1 MINSSKELFEEK
13 FSQSPIATAFAPGR
27 VNLIGDHTDYNFGLV
42 MPTPLSLGIEVSI
55 IPSNTLLI
63 EGKTE
68 LFKESVRSIS
78 APVDGSWLDFVTGAI
93 NVFYEEF
100 PNSSKILKNG
110 IKLAISSNLPAN
122 SGVSS
127 SAALEISLLRA
138 INKIENQVLD
148 NYKLAKLA
156 QKIEHN
162 FIGTMC
168 GLMDQMVISS
178 GVTEKAMFFDTKNG
192 NIENVSL
199 FKNHKF
205 LIIHSGSS
213 RTLSKS
219 LYNLR
224 CKECQDASKK
234 LNIQNLS
241 EANKEMVDSLEGISF
256 KRASHVISENKRVE
270 ICLNALK
277 NNDPETFGE
286 KMYES
291 HYSLSQNYEVSSE
304 LLDNIIEKSQSLNI
318 LGGRLT
324 GAGFGGCCIFL
335 INQNDTKQIF
345 DTLSLEFS
353 DIKFVDVI

>member
-1 MINSSKELFEEK
+1 
-13 FSQSPIATAFAPGR
+13 
-27 VNLIGDHTDYNFGLV
+27 
-42 MPTPLSLGIEVSI
+42 
-55 IPSNTLLI
+55 
-63 EGKTE
+63 
-68 LFKESVRSIS
+68 
-78 APVDGSWLDFVTGAI
+78 
-93 NVFYEEF
+93 
-100 PNSSKILKNG
+100 
-110 IKLAISSNLPAN
+110 
-122 SGVSS
+122 
-127 SAALEISLLRA
+127 
-138 INKIENQVLD
+138 
-148 NYKLAKLA
+148 
-156 QKIEHN
+156 
-162 FIGTMC
+162 MC

-241 EANKEMVDSLEGISF
+241 EANKEIVDSLEGISF

-291 HYSLSQNYEVSSE
+291 HFSLSQNYEVSSE

-335 INQNDTKQIF
+335 INQNDTEQIF
-345 DTLSLEFS
+345 DTLSSEFS

>member
-1 MINSSKELFEEK
+1 LINSSKKLFEQI
-13 FSQSPIATAFAPGR
+13 FNQSPTATSFAPGR

-55 IPSNTLLI
+55 TPTNNLLI
-63 EGKTE
+63 EGKTQ
-68 LFKESVRSIS
+68 LFKESVRSIN
-78 APVDGSWLDFVTGAI
+78 APVDGSWLDFVTGSI

-100 PNSSKILKNG
+100 PNSSKILKKG
-110 IKLAISSNLPAN
+110 VKLTITSNLPAN

-138 INKIENQVLD
+138 INKIENQDLN

-178 GVTEKAMFFDTKNG
+178 GIAKKAMFFDTKNG

-224 CKECQDASKK
+224 CQECHDASKK

-241 EANKEMVDSLEGISF
+241 EANRDMVDSLEGISF

-277 NNDPETFGE
+277 NNDPKTFGQ

-291 HYSLSQNYEVSSE
+291 HLSLSHNYEVSSE
-304 LLDNIIEKSQSLNI
+304 LLDNIIEKSQSMNI

-335 INQNDTKQIF
+335 INQNDTEQIF
-345 DTLSLEFS
+345 DTLSSHFS

>member
-55 IPSNTLLI
+55 TPSNTLLI

-100 PNSSKILKNG
+100 PNSSKIFKKG
-110 IKLAISSNLPAN
+110 IKLAITSNLPAN

-138 INKIENQVLD
+138 INKIEKQNLN
-148 NYKLAKLA
+148 NYKIAKLA

-162 FIGTMC
+162 FIGIMC

-178 GVTEKAMFFDTKNG
+178 GMNKKAMFFDTNNG
-192 NIENVSL
+192 NIKNVPL

-205 LIIHSGSS
+205 LVIHSGSK
-213 RTLSKS
+213 RTLSNS

-224 CKECQDASKK
+224 FQECTDALKK
-234 LNIQNLS
+234 LNIRSLR
-241 EANKEMVDSLEGISF
+241 EANKSMLDKLDGISF

-270 ICLNALK
+270 ICLDALK
-277 NNDPETFGE
+277 NNNPEMFGK
-286 KMYES
+286 KMFES
-291 HYSLSQNYEVSSE
+291 HFSLAHNYEVSSK
-304 LLDNIIEKSQSLNI
+304 LLDNIIEKSKSLNI

-335 INQNDTKQIF
+335 VNKNDTKQVF
-345 DTLSLEFS
+345 DSLNSHFAG
-353 DIKFVDVI
+353 IKFVDVI

>member
-1 MINSSKELFEEK
+1 MINSSKELFEQN
-13 FSQSPIATAFAPGR
+13 FNQSPTATSFASGR
-27 VNLIGDHTDYNFGLV
+27 INLIGDHTDYNYGLV

-55 IPSNTLLI
+55 TPSNTLLI
-63 EGKTE
+63 EGKTA
-68 LFKESVRSIS
+68 LFKESVRSIN

-138 INKIENQVLD
+138 INKIENQDLD
-148 NYKLAKLA
+148 NCKLAKLA

-178 GVTEKAMFFDTKNG
+178 GIAKKAMFFDTKNG

-224 CKECQDASKK
+224 CQECQGASKQ
-234 LNIQNLS
+234 LSIQNLS
-241 EANKEMVDSLEGISF
+241 EANKNMVDSLEGVYF

-270 ICLNALK
+270 ICLSALK
-277 NNDPETFGE
+277 NNDPIKFGE
-286 KMYES
+286 KMFES
-291 HYSLSQNYEVSSE
+291 HFSLSKNYEVSSK

-335 INQNDTKQIF
+335 INQNDCKQIF
-345 DTLSLEFS
+345 DTLSSYFS
-353 DIKFVDVI
+353 DIKFVDLI

>member
-1 MINSSKELFEEK
+1 MINSSKEYFREK
-13 FSQSPIATAFAPGR
+13 FNQLPLATSFAPGR
-27 VNLIGDHTDYNFGLV
+27 VNLIGDHTDYNLGLV

-55 IPSNTLLI
+55 TPSNTKSI

-68 LFKESVRSIS
+68 LFKESIRPIN
-78 APVDGSWLDFVTGAI
+78 APLDGSWLDFVTGAI
-93 NVFYEEF
+93 NLFYEEF
-100 PNSSKILKNG
+100 PYSSKILKKG
-110 IKLAISSNLPAN
+110 IKLAVTSNLPAN

-138 INKIENQVLD
+138 INKIENQELD

-178 GVTEKAMFFDTKNG
+178 GINKKAMFFDTKKEI
-192 NIENVSL
+192 IENVSL
-199 FKNHKF
+199 FKNYKF
-205 LIIHSGSS
+205 LIIHSGST

-224 CKECQDASKK
+224 CQECQDASKN
-234 LNIQNLS
+234 LGIQNLS
-241 EANKEMVDSLEGISF
+241 EANYSMIDSLRGVSF
-256 KRASHVISENKRVE
+256 KRASHVISENKRVK

-286 KMYES
+286 KMFES
-291 HYSLSQNYEVSSE
+291 HLVYQK
-304 LLDNIIEKSQSLNI
+304 IMKFHLN
-318 LGGRLT
+318 
-324 GAGFGGCCIFL
+324 C
-335 INQNDTKQIF
+335 
-345 DTLSLEFS
+345 
-353 DIKFVDVI
+353 

>member
-1 MINSSKELFEEK
+1 MINSSKELFEEN

-224 CKECQDASKK
+224 CKECQDASEK
-234 LNIQNLS
+234 LNIRN
-241 EANKEMVDSLEGISF
+241 
-256 KRASHVISENKRVE
+256 
-270 ICLNALK
+270 
-277 NNDPETFGE
+277 
-286 KMYES
+286 
-291 HYSLSQNYEVSSE
+291 
-304 LLDNIIEKSQSLNI
+304 
-318 LGGRLT
+318 
-324 GAGFGGCCIFL
+324 
-335 INQNDTKQIF
+335 
-345 DTLSLEFS
+345 
-353 DIKFVDVI
+353 

>member
-1 MINSSKELFEEK
+1 MINSSKEYFKEK
-13 FSQSPIATAFAPGR
+13 FNQFPTATSFAPGR
-27 VNLIGDHTDYNFGLV
+27 VNLIGDHTDYNLGLV
-42 MPTPLSLGIEVSI
+42 MPTPLSRGIEVSI
-55 IPSNTLLI
+55 MPSNTKLI

-68 LFKESVRSIS
+68 LFKENIRLIN
-78 APVDGSWLDFVTGAI
+78 APLDGSWLDFVTGAI

-100 PNSSKILKNG
+100 PHSSKILKKG
-110 IKLAISSNLPAN
+110 IKLAVTSSLPAN

-138 INKIENQVLD
+138 INKIENQDLD

-178 GVTEKAMFFDTKNG
+178 GINKKAMFFDTKKEI
-192 NIENVSL
+192 IENVSL

-205 LIIHSGSS
+205 LIIHSGST

-224 CKECQDASKK
+224 CQECKDASKK
-234 LNIQNLS
+234 LGIQNLS
-241 EANKEMVDSLEGISF
+241 EANYSMIDSLRGVFF
-256 KRASHVISENKRVE
+256 KRASHVISENKRVK

-286 KMYES
+286 KMFES
-291 HYSLSQNYEVSSE
+291 HFSLSKNYEVSSE
-304 LLDNIIEKSQSLNI
+304 LLDNIIKKSQSLDV

-335 INQNDTKQIF
+335 TNKNNTKKIF
-345 DTLSLEFS
+345 DTLSSYFPDS
-353 DIKFVDVI
+353 KFVDVI